1 MGMSRLTRIRR
12 QILAKWKLVL
22 SFRKKEWELGDYPVH
37 FVKQKTDRRGDEP
50 DREAAVPR
58 YRADVVNWIGLCG
71 TGNSPTEALKDLSE
85 TFNLRRAHMDSI
97 PRPGK
102 HVPIQFAAR
111 DRIEANSALADDFIH
126 HVLELE
132 WAWISDESSLGEFI
146 GGESMESY
154 YEKIRTRYGIDV
166 SDIANGNVAEIL
178 ERISAANQ
186 PKG

>member
-1 MGMSRLTRIRR
+1 MGMSKLTRIRR
-12 QILAKWKLVL
+12 QTLAKWKLVL

-37 FVKQKTDRRGDEP
+37 FVKQKADRRGDEP
-50 DREAAVPR
+50 DPEAAVPR

-71 TGNSPTEALKDLSE
+71 TGDTPAEALKDLSE
-85 TFNLRRAHMDSI
+85 TFDLRRANMDPM

-102 HVPIQFAAR
+102 YVPIQFAER

-132 WAWISDESSLGEFI
+132 WAWISDESSLGEF
-146 GGESMESY
+146 GEGESMESY
-154 YEKIRTRYGIDV
+154 YEKIRTRYGVDV
-166 SDIANGNVAEIL
+166 SDVADGNVAEIL
-178 ERISAANQ
+178 ERIAAAKQ